1 MKKIFTLICAAAL
14 SLSTTFAAEVS
25 VTPANVNELKDA
37 LNATHAAGDVIYIYL
52 NGSFNLKSFTFPET
66 SRNYHFVG
74 VNDEDGNRAELLA
87 EFVMPTNSNKS
98 AGNTESDHF
107 ALTFENLILKD
118 NNGVWSNS
126 KHFINFKDELKHYA
140 DTLAFK
146 NCEITE
152 ICRSFFRGE
161 AQNKEADAGTLGVI
175 LMENC
180 VFHNGFRQSNAMP
193 MFYLAQPVNEVTF
206 RNNTFYDLPYLN
218 SIISMGNLTEATG
231 LKDVKITFEN
241 NTVCAYSKSTLF
253 SFASTNKDTG
263 VTTSFIGTN
272 SEIHIKNNF
281 FLFPNWADD
290 SNNRYGDTKDAHG
303 EMTTATE
310 NPEAGNGIL
319 SDDEI
324 AALIEKGTS
333 LLGISAGYVQLQN
346 NVLFGYKY
354 PTFSEDVLNITV
366 LPCGDATDDE
376 EEFTSLTMESIP
388 FAWTDFVDAKNDMFQ
403 INDQNPAYKAGKNE
417 APLGDINNYTD
428 KVIKEIAL
436 NVKVEGSETVSF
448 SISPAQEKYFSGN
461 TVTITLNDHNN
472 GLRTLN
478 TFKGWSNGSEETT
491 LQIELGEEDIEL
503 VATYEPA
510 IENVVSYFDF
520 NQTPAAGQNKLTA
533 YNADVYAEGYEAT
546 ATCMLRDT
554 ATVEGVLS
562 VTSEYHAAA
571 GTENRFNWRSGK
583 FGEDAEDQKVCVL
596 SRKSPAVVRAAET
609 PDYIMFTFS
618 TKDKKGLKFSAF
630 CGTDNF
636 GYKTQL
642 ADYSLDGT
650 TWTNFAKVDL
660 ESRDA
665 EYSIGEG
672 KLWGWTEL
680 AGILPAEAENKDVV
694 YVRVI
699 GDVKG
704 ETVTNEVSEIDVE
717 TANMFEYVAAVL
729 LTENNSADG
738 IEEIAAEKN
747 ASKAAALYNLMG
759 IRVNGNAKGMLI
771 RENKKFI
778 VK

>member
-14 SLSTTFAAEVS
+14 SLGASAQS
-25 VTPANVNELKDA
+25 VNSYDVTKKQDFTDA
-37 LNATHAAGDVIYIYL
+37 LKSIATLPEGSIAYVTIHGDINVGTLKNAEGEVMAPTL
-52 NGSFNLKSFTFPET
+52 
-66 SRNYHFVG
+66 RNIHFVG
-74 VNDEDGNRAELLA
+74 INDEETGERATLRMEMQLP
-87 EFVMPTNSNKS
+87 VN
-98 AGNTESDHF
+98 NTETSGFSLHY
-107 ALTFENLILKD
+107 ENLVLCQSQ
-118 NNGVWSNS
+118 GVWGNS
-126 KHFINFKDELKHYA
+126 KHLMNFKDKNKHYI
-140 DTLAFK
+140 DTLEFV
-146 NCEITE
+146 NCELTD
-152 ICRSFFRGE
+152 ICRSIYRGE
-161 AQNKEADAGTLGVI
+161 AQNAEADAGLMKV
-175 LMENC
+175 LRMENC
-180 VFHNGFRQSNAMP
+180 TVHNGSRQASAMP
-193 MFYLAQPVNEVTF
+193 LFYLAQPINEIF
-206 RNNTFYDLPYLN
+206 FKNNTFYDMTYLN
-218 SIISMGNLTEATG
+218 SIISFGTMTEATG
-231 LKDVKITFEN
+231 LKALNLDFIN
-241 NTVCAYSKSTLF
+241 NTICAWSKSSLL
-253 SFASTNKDTG
+253 N
-263 VTTSFIGTN
+263 IG
-272 SEIHIKNNF
+272 SSVLPESDIHIKNNM
-281 FLFPNWADD
+281 FLIPDWADD
-290 SNNRYGDTKDAHG
+290 SNNRYGDTNSVHG
-303 EMTTATE
+303 EMTTSTE
-310 NPEAGNGIL
+310 NPDGENGIL

-324 AALIEKGTS
+324 LARIEKGVS
-333 LLGISAGYVQLQN
+333 VLGYDVVGGYIQLQN
-346 NVLFGYKY
+346 NMLFGYKY
-354 PTFSEDVLNITV
+354 PKFTDEQMTAIAFV
-366 LPCGDATDDE
+366 GDRAEEYTDE
-376 EEFTSLTMESIP
+376 EESNSLTMEGIP

-503 VATYEPA
+503 TATYEPA

-520 NQTPAAGQNKLTA
+520 NQTPAAGQNKLSA
-533 YNADVYAEGYEAT
+533 YNADVYAPGYEAT

-609 PDYIMFTFS
+609 PDYIVFTFS